1 MEQDLVDQESTFWN
15 TSCLK
20 GHVPRLNKSLRKGLV
35 GRVRGLPCYMLG
47 PNCTDC
53 HFQNCAHIGKL
64 HFCTETADFVSI
76 FFKAKLGTP
85 IESATFWLPAIESH
99 S

>member
-20 GHVPRLNKSLRKGLV
+20 GHVPRLNKSLRKGPV
-35 GRVRGLPCYMLG
+35 GRVRGLPWYMLG

-64 HFCTETADFVSI
+64 QFAQKQQTLFLYSLRLNLA
-76 FFKAKLGTP
+76 
-85 IESATFWLPAIESH
+85 LP
-99 S
+99 

>member
-20 GHVPRLNKSLRKGLV
+20 GHVPQVEQVLKERPRWVGLGDFHMV
-35 GRVRGLPCYMLG
+35 LAGSPISK
-47 PNCTDC
+47 NW
-53 HFQNCAHIGKL
+53 AHIGKFTFFL
-64 HFCTETADFVSI
+64 HRNKQTLFLYSL
-76 FFKAKLGTP
+76 KAKLGTP
-85 IESATFWLPAIESH
+85 IESATFWLAAIESR